1 MADYAAK
8 GDDFKKQLASVA
20 SANIDIDCWTR
31 DQAEKKLKGFGFF
44 GNKYED
50 AVELLEKAA
59 NNYKLGKCW
68 NDAVDA
74 YTKLAECQLKCESKH
89 EAASAYVEAAKVAAK
104 TQPQLSTELL
114 QKAVGIYTDM
124 GRLNMAARQLKEI
137 GEITEKSGPKAES
150 ITFYEQAADLFE
162 TEGSTSEATKCRL
175 KIAEFSAEAGQ
186 YGKAVQ
192 IYEDAAKRAV
202 ENNLLKFSARG
213 YLLNAG
219 ICGLCYLRVD
229 DIEAKIDKYRD
240 IDLQFGGSREDM
252 LMQGLL
258 EAFRK
263 GDDSMFATHLS
274 EFDSVIKL
282 DAWKTRI
289 LLAAKRRLQDMAG
302 AAEESEDELI

>member
-8 GDDFKKQLASVA
+8 GDDFKK
-20 SANIDIDCWTR
+20 
-31 DQAEKKLKGFGFF
+31 QAEKKLKGFGFF

-74 YTKLAECQLKCESKH
+74 YTKLAECQLKCDSKH

-229 DIEAKIDKYRD
+229 DIEAKLDKYRD

-252 LMQGLL
+252 LMQLLLIDAQGLL